1 MELKL
6 DKNLMEGGLV

>member
-6 DKNLMEGGLV
+6 DRSIF